1 MNERW
6 TDLRNKIMTTS
17 SPLNPKEA
25 SRLEKLQKLCKK
37 NEEKLERTRSTLMH
51 RNDTMKSMLGEFTS
65 SLDPFMRSVVL
76 MFIGID
82 TKAIVASNA
91 KRWAGGKREREDKWI
106 FLPPPFLF
114 FFIVVGNGDTQPTL
128 RLLSALFFFASYPIS
143 AKIVENSPDW
153 LLALKQ
159 DESPEGRLAAK
170 ALRCF
175 TRAASVFEKDDE
187 EHAEDSD
194 THWSFLADDSDMGA
208 ESSESVGLE
217 RQVENMENKLGLNQA
232 VKA

>member
-114 FFIVVGNGDTQPTL
+114 FSLSSGTETRNRLCVYSVLFSFSLHTQTVLKSSKILPT
-128 RLLSALFFFASYPIS
+128 
-143 AKIVENSPDW
+143 
-153 LLALKQ
+153 
-159 DESPEGRLAAK
+159 G
-170 ALRCF
+170 C
-175 TRAASVFEKDDE
+175 
-187 EHAEDSD
+187 
-194 THWSFLADDSDMGA
+194 
-208 ESSESVGLE
+208 
-217 RQVENMENKLGLNQA
+217 
-232 VKA
+232 